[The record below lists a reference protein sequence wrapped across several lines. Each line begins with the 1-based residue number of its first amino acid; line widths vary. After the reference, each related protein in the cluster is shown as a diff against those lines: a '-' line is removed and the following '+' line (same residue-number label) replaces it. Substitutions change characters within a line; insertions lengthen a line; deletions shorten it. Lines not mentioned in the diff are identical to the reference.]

1 MARFLLFAAAL
12 LFLAL
17 GTTPAPAL
25 AADDF
30 DPAVLDEM
38 AKDVHQ
44 VPLTED
50 MINRFVASYPEMK
63 EVGAKFP
70 GTQPPDEPSDKS
82 ESAKSDIESLSPE
95 KRAAMTA
102 VATKHGFKDLQE
114 WSDVAQSVVMSYAY
128 LREGKGLQ
136 ELDKMVDQMVAQAES
151 DSKLTEEQK
160 QTTIAKVRELGAKL
174 AKFQPLPQNYELVE
188 KMIGKVAPVM
198 KIQ

>member
-1 MARFLLFAAAL
+1 MSRILLLAAL
-12 LFLAL
+12 LAL
-17 GTTPAPAL
+17 GIGAPLAPAYS
-25 AADDF
+25 ADEF

-50 MINRFVASYPEMK
+50 MIDRFVASYPEMK
-63 EVGAKFP
+63 EVGAKF
-70 GTQPPDEPSDKS
+70 GATQMPEAPSDKS
-82 ESAKSDIESLSPE
+82 DLELLERE
-95 KRAAMTA
+95 AMTA
-102 VATKHGFKDLQE
+102 VATKHGFTDLQE

-136 ELDKMVDQMVAQAES
+136 ELDKMVDQMVAQAEA

-160 QTTIAKVRELGAKL
+160 QKTIAQVRELGAKL
-174 AKFQPLPQNYELVE
+174 AKLQPLPQNYDLVE
-188 KMIGKVAPVM
+188 KMIGKVAAVM

>member
-1 MARFLLFAAAL
+1 MRRLLLLAVLFA
-12 LFLAL
+12 LAIGVPL
-17 GTTPAPAL
+17 APAFS
-25 AADDF
+25 AEEF
-30 DPAVLDEM
+30 DPAVLDQM

-50 MINRFVASYPEMK
+50 MIDRFVASYPEMK
-63 EVGAKFP
+63 EVVAKFP
-70 GTQPPDEPSDKS
+70 ATQMPDEPSDKS
-82 ESAKSDIESLSPE
+82 DLEMLPPD

-151 DSKLTEEQK
+151 DSKLTDEQRQK
-160 QTTIAKVRELGAKL
+160 TIAQVRELAAKL

>member
-1 MARFLLFAAAL
+1 
-12 LFLAL
+12 
-17 GTTPAPAL
+17 
-25 AADDF
+25 
-30 DPAVLDEM
+30 M

-70 GTQPPDEPSDKS
+70 TTQTPDGQSD
-82 ESAKSDIESLSPE
+82 KSDIESLSPE
-95 KRAAMTA
+95 KRKAMTA
-102 VATKHGFKDLQE
+102 VATKHGFRDLQE

-151 DSKLTEEQK
+151 DSKLTDEQRQK
-160 QTTIAKVRELGAKL
+160 TIAQVRELAAKL
-174 AKFQPLPQNYELVE
+174 AKFQPLPHNYELVE